1 MQLARLWKG
10 QGSCNS
16 CNSQLWEGS
25 PAPGCT
31 CQGTPTRALP
41 GQELPSLSV
50 DSEMEFAILNRAR
63 VHRQHNG
70 TASASVPVN
79 SSFPC
84 SSGARPFPHSSCM
97 STAMCCFKRSPAG
110 PSTDTMSY
118 LGEHLCHVLGRAP
131 GVLREPAAPPWQD
144 WALGSSGSLPP
155 HGAAAALPSLPGTGL
170 TGLQSAAKPR
180 REQG

>member
-1 MQLARLWKG
+1 MEHSGTFPLQGMQLAWPQKG

-16 CNSQLWEGS
+16 CNCQLWEGS

-79 SSFPC
+79 SSFPLLPLQLW
-84 SSGARPFPHSSCM
+84 SQAFSTQQLHEHSN
-97 STAMCCFKRSPAG
+97 
-110 PSTDTMSY
+110 
-118 LGEHLCHVLGRAP
+118 VL
-131 GVLREPAAPPWQD
+131 L
-144 WALGSSGSLPP
+144 
-155 HGAAAALPSLPGTGL
+155 
-170 TGLQSAAKPR
+170 
-180 REQG
+180 